1 MGIIQKDALRT
12 TLISYAGIGLGYL
25 NKGILFLII
34 LSTDQIGLVSILI
47 TVGTLFAYLAG
58 FGTAFTTLK
67 FLPYFKDESQKHFG
81 FLSFIFRIVLLGIVL
96 TTASF
101 ILFRPWIENQYIEKS
116 AQFVEYYYWV
126 VPIGIGYVYYLLFE
140 AYLRSFFKNIL
151 SVFAYEIILRL
162 FVTLSLVLYAFKIIN
177 FDWFVKV
184 NSLIYLIPPFILMCY
199 LYKQGE
205 LNLHSRNIQISKRF
219 KKLMVQ
225 FSLYNYLNAFGVT
238 LVISLDVMMIA
249 QMVGLEATGVYSTV
263 IFIASALLVP
273 HRSLI
278 RISSPLVAE
287 YWKQRDMD
295 AMNDLYKKS
304 GSIFLLVGLASF
316 IIIWLNIDLL
326 FSFLKP
332 EFQPGIWVFFALMM
346 GRFFEMFFG
355 LTGIIFTTSKMFKYD
370 IYYTIVFVCLVY
382 ALNVQFIPKWGIVG
396 AAISTAIAFA
406 AYNLGRYFF
415 IYKKYKL
422 NPFEK
427 NQFIIIALAV
437 VCLLVGEFVGSLFDS
452 LWIRAIVVTCIYL
465 ITFIFPIYYFKLEEQ
480 SINYFKNGIAFA
492 KKKLKRS

>member
-225 FSLYNYLNAFGVT
+225 FSLYN
-238 LVISLDVMMIA
+238 
-249 QMVGLEATGVYSTV
+249 
-263 IFIASALLVP
+263 
-273 HRSLI
+273 
-278 RISSPLVAE
+278 
-287 YWKQRDMD
+287 
-295 AMNDLYKKS
+295 
-304 GSIFLLVGLASF
+304 
-316 IIIWLNIDLL
+316 
-326 FSFLKP
+326 
-332 EFQPGIWVFFALMM
+332 
-346 GRFFEMFFG
+346 
-355 LTGIIFTTSKMFKYD
+355 
-370 IYYTIVFVCLVY
+370 
-382 ALNVQFIPKWGIVG
+382 
-396 AAISTAIAFA
+396 
-406 AYNLGRYFF
+406 
-415 IYKKYKL
+415 
-422 NPFEK
+422 
-427 NQFIIIALAV
+427 
-437 VCLLVGEFVGSLFDS
+437 
-452 LWIRAIVVTCIYL
+452 
-465 ITFIFPIYYFKLEEQ
+465 
-480 SINYFKNGIAFA
+480 
-492 KKKLKRS
+492 